1 MPSDSIRVSARFPV
15 SPERLYRAWLDGRD
29 HITPEDVQAVF
40 TETIA
45 HRLVYQPVHEMHRH
59 DISPR
64 LMAGI
69 LAAVAAP

>member
-1 MPSDSIRVSARFPV
+1 V
-15 SPERLYRAWLDGRD
+15 
-29 HITPEDVQAVF
+29 TPEDVQAVF
-40 TETIA
+40 AETIA

-69 LAAVAAP
+69 MTAVAAP